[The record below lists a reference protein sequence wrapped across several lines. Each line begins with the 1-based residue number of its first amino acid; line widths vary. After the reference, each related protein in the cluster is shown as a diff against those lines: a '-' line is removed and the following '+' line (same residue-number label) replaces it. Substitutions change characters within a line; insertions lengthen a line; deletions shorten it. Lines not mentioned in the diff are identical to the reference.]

1 MRTEC
6 FEIKEYEEI
15 IIELKIMLDKLS
27 DDLIG
32 HEVSWI

>member
-6 FEIKEYEEI
+6 FEIKEYEDI
-15 IIELKIMLDKLS
+15 ITELKDMLDNLS

-32 HEVSWI
+32 REVSWI

>member
-15 IIELKIMLDKLS
+15 ITELKVMLDRLS

-32 HEVSWI
+32 REVSWL

>member
-6 FEIKEYEEI
+6 FEIKEYEEVLA
-15 IIELKIMLDKLS
+15 ELEIALDNVS

-32 HEVSWI
+32 HRLLWI

>member
-15 IIELKIMLDKLS
+15 LTELEIALGNLS

>member
-6 FEIKEYEEI
+6 FEIKEYEEVLT
-15 IIELKIMLDKLS
+15 ELEVALGTLS

-32 HEVSWI
+32 HELLWI